1 MKLIVQAGPD
11 TGREFPLS
19 VELITIGRERGNQIA
34 LDDPKVSRRH
44 AELRWQETGYTITDL
59 GSVNGTFV
67 NDIRI
72 EVPQTL
78 QPGDTVK
85 VGETTLVFQVEPVAP
100 VEVRPPE
107 VAVEAPVKPPPR
119 KGSLLPVVLGALA
132 AFLVVAGIIGYA
144 MSQKKPGVTPTGPP
158 EFETTEA
165 ASTGSPAPTDTLI
178 PLPTG
183 TPTPEVPPTSTL
195 APTPTQTAPPTLTP
209 TPTPAPPTSTPTPT
223 VTPTPFTMAVIKLV
237 NYTGATVT
245 LDIGGMRFEVGPM
258 ETKEIEITP
267 GTYSYTL
274 SAPGHD
280 SQTGTQ
286 TWEAGPH
293 EWPIVLKKE

>member
-1 MKLIVQAGPD
+1 MKLIIQAGPD
-11 TGREFPLS
+11 TGKEFPLS
-19 VELITIGRERGNQIA
+19 GEVITIGRERGNQIA
-34 LDDPKVSRRH
+34 LDDPKTSRRH
-44 AELRWQETGYTITDL
+44 AELRWQGTGYTITDL

-67 NDIRI
+67 NDVRI
-72 EVPQTL
+72 EVPQML

-85 VGETTLVFQVEPVAP
+85 VGETTLVFQVEPAAP
-100 VEVRPPE
+100 GGVRPPE
-107 VAVEAPVKPPPR
+107 AAVEAPMKPPPR

-132 AFLVVAGIIGYA
+132 ALLVVASIVGYA
-144 MSQKKPGVTPTGPP
+144 MLQPKPEATPTASPEGPGTVP
-158 EFETTEA
+158 TV
-165 ASTGSPAPTDTLI
+165 SPAPTDT
-178 PLPTG
+178 PLPTD
-183 TPTPEVPPTSTL
+183 TPTSEIPPTSTL
-195 APTPTQTAPPTLTP
+195 APTPTPTPLPTP
-209 TPTPAPPTSTPTPT
+209 TPTPVPPTSTPTPT

-245 LDIGGMRFEVGPM
+245 LDIGEMRFEVGPM

-286 TWEAGPH
+286 TWEAGPY